1 MFPTMPGSAR
11 RTAMHKPAI
20 AALGLAALLA
30 GCAGLNPDYTRP
42 AVDLPQAWRDAPAE
56 GVRAQD
62 APWWKVYGD
71 PVLDR
76 LIEEALA
83 NNASVMLALARVDEA
98 RAALGATSAEQLP
111 YVTASANRNRTR
123 LSQRGATPLPP
134 GFDPEHNDTRVSA
147 DVSYEIDLWG
157 RLRNATQAARAEL
170 LATEAARE
178 TVRIALTSDVAQGY
192 FALRALDAQLAATR
206 RSLATR
212 TEALELQKKRAQL
225 GDISE
230 YDYRQLEADVA
241 AERAQV
247 PVLEQ
252 QRAQQENAL
261 AVLLGRSP
269 RAIYEGALEA
279 GIDPEEQT
287 VAIVVPSGLP
297 SDLLL
302 RRPDLVQAE
311 QTLIAANARVAV
323 ARAAYFPRI
332 SLTGSLGSE
341 SVALSDLFTG
351 PAGIW
356 QAAIA
361 VSQPIY
367 GGGRF
372 DAQVEAAGAR
382 ERQALARYRLAIQN
396 AFRDVRNA
404 LVAQAKARE
413 RLAAEGDRAAALRTT
428 LRFARLRYVNGM
440 TSQLEVLDAERN
452 LLAAEQN
459 RIDALR
465 AQRAAI
471 ADLFKA
477 LGGVWS

>member
-1 MFPTMPGSAR
+1 
-11 RTAMHKPAI
+11 MHKPAI

-279 GIDPEEQT
+279 GTDPEEQT
-287 VAIVVPSGLP
+287 VAIVVPAGLP

>member
-1 MFPTMPGSAR
+1 
-11 RTAMHKPAI
+11 MHKPAI

-83 NNASVMLALARVDEA
+83 NNASAMLALARVDEA

-111 YVTASANRNRTR
+111 YVTAGANRNRTR

-134 GFDPEHNDTRVSA
+134 GFGPEHNDTRVSA

-170 LATEAARE
+170 LATEAAGE

-279 GIDPEEQT
+279 GTDPEGET
-287 VAIVVPSGLP
+287 VAIVVPTGLP

-361 VSQPIY
+361 VGQPIY

-382 ERQALARYRLAIQN
+382 ERQALAQYRLAIQN

>member
-1 MFPTMPGSAR
+1 
-11 RTAMHKPAI
+11 MHKPAI

-279 GIDPEEQT
+279 GTDPEEQT

-440 TSQLEVLDAERN
+440 TS
-452 LLAAEQN
+452 
-459 RIDALR
+459 
-465 AQRAAI
+465 
-471 ADLFKA
+471 
-477 LGGVWS
+477 

>member
-1 MFPTMPGSAR
+1 
-11 RTAMHKPAI
+11 MHKPAI

-30 GCAGLNPDYTRP
+30 GCTGLNPDYTRP

>member
-1 MFPTMPGSAR
+1 
-11 RTAMHKPAI
+11 MHKPAI

-30 GCAGLNPDYTRP
+30 GCAGPNPDYTRP

-134 GFDPEHNDTRVSA
+134 GFDPERNDTRVSA

-279 GIDPEEQT
+279 GTDPEGET
-287 VAIVVPSGLP
+287 VAIVVPTGLP

-311 QTLIAANARVAV
+311 QTLVAANARVAV

-356 QAAIA
+356 QAAVA

-396 AFRDVRNA
+396 AFREVRNA

>member
-1 MFPTMPGSAR
+1 
-11 RTAMHKPAI
+11 MHKPSI
-20 AALGLAALLA
+20 AALGLAALLT
-30 GCAGLNPDYTRP
+30 GCTGLNPDYTRP
-42 AVDLPQAWRDAPAE
+42 AVDLPQAWRDAPTE
-56 GVRAQD
+56 GVRAQE

-111 YVTASANRNRTR
+111 YVTGSVNRNRTR

-170 LATEAARE
+170 LATEAAGE
-178 TVRIALTSDVAQGY
+178 TVRIALTSDVAQAY
-192 FALRALDAQLAATR
+192 FALRALDAQLTATR

-279 GIDPEEQT
+279 GTDPEEQT
-287 VAIVVPSGLP
+287 VAIVVPAGLP
-297 SDLLL
+297 SDLVL

-323 ARAAYFPRI
+323 ARAAYLPRI

-382 ERQALARYRLAIQN
+382 ERQALAQYRLAIQN
-396 AFRDVRNA
+396 AFREVRNA
-404 LVAQAKARE
+404 LIAQAKARE
-413 RLAAEGDRAAALRTT
+413 RLAAEGDRVAALRTT

>member
-1 MFPTMPGSAR
+1 
-11 RTAMHKPAI
+11 MHKPAI

-56 GVRAQD
+56 GVRAQE

-123 LSQRGATPLPP
+123 LSRRGATPLPP

-279 GIDPEEQT
+279 GTDPEEQT

-382 ERQALARYRLAIQN
+382 KRQALARYRLAIQN